1 MNRMMQIALGLQAGL
16 GFEQAGLVGSVP
28 AYSKGIWN

>member
-1 MNRMMQIALGLQAGL
+1 MMQIALGLQAGL

-28 AYSKGIWN
+28 AYSKGI